1 MWSSQVT
8 RGLEAPPAAPFLL
21 GCWADTENI
30 GGLQPVPSNVQ
41 VRGLVRSCIFPSF
54 LIVKAKAKPL
64 CPSCPYQDERHAGQ
78 GTWSEQKMPAWGK
91 PDISGWLL
99 QRLLQNWDSS
109 CLDVRFVPLDLCR
122 LLQLRGTDLVKTDTR
137 SHERPACSDEHA
149 HVRGVGTGAREG
161 SGGMG
166 MDCPISPHSCSSAH
180 RSTHIPTK
188 SDISAHMYAH
198 VVVYVRSVTCRAC
211 PGCSSVCPGCPGLP
225 WSAYPPG
232 VSRDAPGCP
241 ICDPGV
247 VNERSQGGSESH
259 LKSIINTVTC
269 ITHPLR
275 AQ

>member
-78 GTWSEQKMPAWGK
+78 GTWSEQEMPAWGK

-122 LLQLRGTDLVKTDTR
+122 LLQLRGADLVKTDTR

-166 MDCPISPHSCSSAH
+166 RYADGLSHPPTFMLICTQIHTYPHQIGH
-180 RSTHIPTK
+180 LGP
-188 SDISAHMYAH
+188 
-198 VVVYVRSVTCRAC
+198 YVRTRGRICTQRDM
-211 PGCSSVCPGCPGLP
+211 PGLP
-225 WSAYPPG
+225 GLLLGVSWMSWFALVCIPPG
-232 VSRDAPGCP
+232 GIPRCPRMSDLRPGGC
-241 ICDPGV
+241 
-247 VNERSQGGSESH
+247 
-259 LKSIINTVTC
+259 
-269 ITHPLR
+269 
-275 AQ
+275 